1 MSGGAMGIH
10 FSFITGVS
18 VGVELASQEELD
30 IPHAKWGISFDLFI
44 IRIVFISYE
53 MNMKF

>member
-18 VGVELASQEELD
+18 VGIEFADQEELD
-30 IPHAKWGISFDLFI
+30 IPHAKWGVSLDLFI
-44 IRIVFISYE
+44 IRIVFISYD
-53 MNMKF
+53 MKMKF